1 MLAAARSSHPLRD
14 FSLKKK
20 TINKQKYFSL
30 PKNISQKLLGAV
42 FYLTGLK
49 TDTVFTLWVTGLAL

>member
-1 MLAAARSSHPLRD
+1 MLTAARVSRPLRD

-20 TINKQKYFSL
+20 NKQKYFSL
-30 PKNISQKLLGAV
+30 PKTITQKLLGAV

-49 TDTVFTLWVTGLAL
+49 TGTVFTLWVAGLAL